1 MSSKEVQPRHTN
13 IRQQLLDG
21 ICESDDPA
29 QLYSF
34 EMNKISSLTASEE
47 SQILD
52 QLKARRDA
60 RQKLLVSDSMV
71 SEHEQ
76 NIARQQIYDGDLA
89 CNRFVEANQRLVI
102 SVAKHFLNRG
112 VQYMDLIQEG
122 NMGFIKG
129 IEKYDF
135 RPETKLTT
143 YATFWIRQAMGRL
156 VENQSETIRLPSY
169 VQEHLKK
176 YAKTKAILVQELGRN
191 PHDEEIAV
199 RLLDQ
204 SIEELVQKNKK
215 APSKEEMPEL
225 LQNKLKHVQWMH
237 QVMRTQPVDLDAP
250 AFSNDDKDVTFGEL
264 LAVPEPEPED
274 TVGHHSSVVAVQTLL
289 STLSSREE
297 RVLLL
302 RHGFVDGKM
311 YTLDEVGKEMDISRE
326 RVRQIEKRA
335 LERLRTQNNQR
346 KLFAEEAPILSV
358 DTREAG
364 NKKRRQVSV
373 QFPDEIRL
381 EIIRDARRVLLIK
394 YACIADLYF
403 GSLERDPMSFDA
415 IAEQLGT
422 SSRNIVLNFNKFLQR
437 TYGVNSILQ
446 LQDYVTEHQTLPSR
460 LQ

>member
-1 MSSKEVQPRHTN
+1 MSSKEAQPRHTN

-29 QLYSF
+29 RLYSF
-34 EMNKISSLTASEE
+34 EVDKTPSLTASEE
-47 SQILD
+47 NHILD
-52 QLKARRDA
+52 QLRARRDA
-60 RQKLLVSDSMV
+60 WRKLSATDGMI

-76 NIARQQIYDGDLA
+76 QSAHQQIHDGDLA
-89 CNRFVEANQRLVI
+89 SNRFVEANQRLVI

-122 NMGFIKG
+122 NIGFIKG

-143 YATFWIRQAMGRL
+143 YATFWIRQAMGRF

-169 VQEHLKK
+169 VQEHIKK
-176 YAKTKAILVQELGRN
+176 YAKAKAMLMQELGRN
-191 PHDEEIAV
+191 PHDEEIAG

-250 AFSNDDKDVTFGEL
+250 AFVNDDGDVTFGEL

-274 TVGHHSSVVAVQTLL
+274 TVGYHSSVVAVQTLL

-297 RVLLL
+297 RILLL

-311 YTLDEVGKEMDISRE
+311 YTLDEVGKEMDITRE
-326 RVRQIEKRA
+326 RVRQLEKRA
-335 LERLRTQNNQR
+335 LERLRTQNNQK
-346 KLFAEEAPILSV
+346 KLFAEETPILSV

-364 NKKRRQVSV
+364 NKKRRQVFI
-373 QFPDEIRL
+373 QFPDEI
-381 EIIRDARRVLLIK
+381 
-394 YACIADLYF
+394 
-403 GSLERDPMSFDA
+403 
-415 IAEQLGT
+415 
-422 SSRNIVLNFNKFLQR
+422 
-437 TYGVNSILQ
+437 
-446 LQDYVTEHQTLPSR
+446 
-460 LQ
+460 

>member
-1 MSSKEVQPRHTN
+1 MPSKEGQLSHKK
-13 IRQQLLDG
+13 IQQRLDG
-21 ICESDDPA
+21 ICESDDPSK
-29 QLYSF
+29 LYAY
-34 EMNKISSLTASEE
+34 EIGKIPRLTPLEE
-47 SQILD
+47 NDILE
-52 QLKARRDA
+52 QLKTKKDAERRLSVMDGT
-60 RQKLLVSDSMV
+60 L
-71 SEHEQ
+71 SEHDKS
-76 NIARQQIYDGDLA
+76 IARQQIVEGKEAGDW
-89 CNRFVEANQRLVI
+89 FIKANQPLVI
-102 SVAKHFLNRG
+102 SVAKHYLDRG

-143 YATFWIRQAMGRL
+143 YATYWIRQAMGRL
-156 VENQSETIRLPSY
+156 IENQSETIRLPSH
-169 VQEHLKK
+169 VQEHIKK
-176 YAKTKAILVQELGRN
+176 YSKAKAMLMQELGRN
-191 PHDEEIAV
+191 PHDEEIAA

-237 QVMRTQPVDLDAP
+237 QVMRTQPMDLDAP
-250 AFSNDDKDVTFGEL
+250 AFSKDDDVTFGEL

-311 YTLDEVGKEMDISRE
+311 YTLDEVGKEMEISRE

-335 LERLRTQNNQR
+335 LERLRTQDNQ
-346 KLFAEEAPILSV
+346 KTVFVEEKPILSV
-358 DTREAG
+358 EKRNEG
-364 NKKRRQVSV
+364 NRMKKKNVID
-373 QFPDEIRL
+373 FPDEIKAT
-381 EIIRDARRVLLIK
+381 IMRDANRIMPAEYSGV
-394 YACIADLYF
+394 AGLYL
-403 GSLERDPMSFDA
+403 GSSEQSPMSFDT

-446 LQDYVTEHQTLPSR
+446 LQDYVVAHHTLPSR